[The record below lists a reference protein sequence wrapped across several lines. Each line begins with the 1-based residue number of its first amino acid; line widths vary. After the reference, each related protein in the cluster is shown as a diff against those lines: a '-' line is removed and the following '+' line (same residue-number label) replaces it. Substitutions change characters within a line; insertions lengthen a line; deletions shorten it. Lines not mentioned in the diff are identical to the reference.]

1 MAHLD
6 LFRVL
11 FLTNNCIKVYA
22 DFQKQIT
29 KNFKRNSIT
38 MEKNLYID
46 ASHPDE
52 TRIVLKSDSSI
63 EEYEY
68 ENKNKVNF
76 KNNIYL
82 GTVSRVEPS
91 LQAAFIN
98 FGRLKHGFLAFNDIQ
113 SDYYQIPTE
122 DKDKLREAEEKIRED
137 LKNTNQTDINN
148 PFNGDD
154 DGNGNKTSIEN
165 EGDSKINIEEN
176 SDFNQKNIEK
186 KKYREKLGNTYGL
199 KRYKIQ
205 EVVKPGQVILI
216 QVIKEERGQKGA
228 ALTTFISLAGKY
240 MVLMPNTAKGGGIS
254 RKIFNSSDRNKIR
267 KILNEI
273 EIPKSMGVIVRT
285 AGANKT
291 KNEIE
296 KDFMNT
302 ATTWDQI
309 KTKAVESNAP
319 ALIYEEGDII
329 KRALRDIYDNETKN
343 VYVDGNEG
351 YQKAKAFMKELVPK
365 NVKFVKKFRGKIP
378 LFHEAGI
385 EKSLNNI
392 FEPTVKL
399 KSGGYLVINPTEALV
414 AIDINS
420 GQSTKATNIEKTA
433 LNTNLESA
441 EEIARQLKI
450 RDLSGLIVIDF
461 IDMINF
467 HNRRMV
473 ERKMRDSIKKD
484 RARIQVGRISNFG
497 LLEMTRQRLREGSVN
512 WETNLSLESF
522 ALKIIKKIEMLAF
535 TNKIKFINAYVP
547 EKVKLYVDVTLKKEI
562 EYFQDKYSFVIT
574 FFSEP
579 TLIIPEYKI
588 LLLNKNKKIVTNIE
602 SINSKGLIDITKVKK
617 TKSESVKKIKK
628 VVKLNKE
635 KKTKSTKKI
644 VKKKKLK
651 SPRTL
656 WVRRKK

>member
-1 MAHLD
+1 
-6 LFRVL
+6 
-11 FLTNNCIKVYA
+11 
-22 DFQKQIT
+22 
-29 KNFKRNSIT
+29 

-52 TRIVLKSDSSI
+52 TRIVLKSNTHI

-68 ENKNKVNF
+68 EDKNKINF

-91 LQAAFIN
+91 LQAAFVN

-122 DKDKLREAEEKIRED
+122 DKEKLKVVEEKIRED
-137 LKNTNQTDINN
+137 LKNSNSDEVNGNQDDLKNN
-148 PFNGDD
+148 PD
-154 DGNGNKTSIEN
+154 
-165 EGDSKINIEEN
+165 EN
-176 SDFNQKNIEK
+176 SLSLEISKNSIDEAEQVKSSSLSEDDNK
-186 KKYREKLGNTYGL
+186 KNYREKLKNTYGL

-205 EVVKPGQVILI
+205 EVIKPGQVILI
-216 QVIKEERGQKGA
+216 QVLKEERGQKGA

-254 RKIFNSSDRNKIR
+254 RKIFNSSDRQKIR
-267 KILNEI
+267 QILNQI

-296 KDFMNT
+296 KDFQNT
-302 ATTWDQI
+302 LKTWEEI
-309 KTKAVESNAP
+309 KDKAIESNAP
-319 ALIYEEGDII
+319 ATIYEEGDII

-351 YQKAKAFMKELVPK
+351 YQKTKKFMKELVPK
-365 NVKFVKKFRGKIP
+365 NVKFIKKYRGKIP
-378 LFHEAGI
+378 LFHDAKI
-385 EKSLNNI
+385 EKELNNI

-420 GQSTKATNIEKTA
+420 GQSTKQSNIEKTA

-441 EEIARQLKI
+441 EEIARQIKI

-461 IDMINF
+461 IDMVNF
-467 HNRRMV
+467 YNRRSV
-473 ERKMRDSIKKD
+473 EKKLRESIRKD

-497 LLEMTRQRLREGSVN
+497 LLEMTRQRLREGSIK
-512 WETNLSLESF
+512 WETNLSMDSF
-522 ALKIIKKIEMLAF
+522 AKKIIKKIEMLAF
-535 TNKIKFINAYVP
+535 NPKVKIINSYVP
-547 EKVKLYVDVTLKKEI
+547 EKIKLYIDTVLLKEI
-562 EYFQDKYSFVIT
+562 EFFKKKYSFSINIH
-574 FFSEP
+574 SDQN
-579 TLIIPEYKI
+579 LIIPEYKI
-588 LLLNKNKKIVTNIE
+588 ELLNKSKKLISLVENVNKLELIKPISMTTKKTNVNIKKQIVKKIDTKKKTKNKKII
-602 SINSKGLIDITKVKK
+602 L
-617 TKSESVKKIKK
+617 
-628 VVKLNKE
+628 
-635 KKTKSTKKI
+635 
-644 VKKKKLK
+644 
-651 SPRTL
+651 RTL
-656 WVRRKK
+656 WVRRKKAS